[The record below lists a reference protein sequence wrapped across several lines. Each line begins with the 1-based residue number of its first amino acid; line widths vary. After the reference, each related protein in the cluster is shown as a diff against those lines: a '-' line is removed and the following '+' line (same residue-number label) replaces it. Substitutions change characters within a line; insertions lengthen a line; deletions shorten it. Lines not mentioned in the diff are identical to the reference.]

1 MKYHCLLTCVK
12 SLSWYLPDTVIV
24 QMQTWGVVGAQQ
36 LEGHVL
42 LNGVSLPPTN
52 QEVDGIIK
60 SMSVDEHLPN
70 VIGVNLTLVPSMN
83 HCVLVLNV
91 KFFLFFL
98 MYKFIIALIS
108 PTRNLYCSA
117 FTWMHTRGVWAAL
130 DRPHLLWWQH
140 LSDSR
145 P

>member
-1 MKYHCLLTCVK
+1 
-12 SLSWYLPDTVIV
+12 
-24 QMQTWGVVGAQQ
+24 MQTWGVVGAQQ

-117 FTWMHTRGVWAAL
+117 FT
-130 DRPHLLWWQH
+130 
-140 LSDSR
+140 
-145 P
+145 